1 MVPSYYND
9 SELTPES
16 TFAAGTMTLAI
27 GEEGSRHM
35 DVGPVYPGWGT
46 STYPSTQDASTQ
58 TIVIINEGDVQ
69 GRLKV
74 MFTDIVN
81 YEGGVN
87 EPESLVDGTTGE
99 MEGELGD
106 HLFVTIAVEGE
117 EIHPATVINE
127 AGELDGSIDLG
138 SIGPGESKVMVLKHH
153 VDEEVGNIIQSDSIS
168 FTILVHLE
176 QDMAP
181 SA

>member
-1 MVPSYYND
+1 
-9 SELTPES
+9 
-16 TFAAGTMTLAI
+16 
-27 GEEGSRHM
+27 
-35 DVGPVYPGWGT
+35 
-46 STYPSTQDASTQ
+46 
-58 TIVIINEGDVQ
+58 
-69 GRLKV
+69 LKV

-106 HLFVTIAVEGE
+106 YLFVTIVVEGE

-138 SIGPGESKVMVLKHH
+138 SIGPGESKEIVLKHH
-153 VDEEVGNIIQSDSIS
+153 VDEGVGNIIQSDSIS